1 MSQKNDSWGFSHTK
15 YFLAPLILSMLPHEY
30 SLSAPTQHGFNGLSN
45 FEEFPAPR
53 KKLIDRYSCFS
64 SSGNWKNYSILLVYT
79 LFSHITC
86 SIHVGPT
93 CRPHMSCE
101 GRGYIPGVR
110 IITLEIECMCEATN
124 LERCSQWRTQNLYLA
139 EIQTCIN
146 FYIN

>member
-15 YFLAPLILSMLPHEY
+15 YFLAPLILSMLPHEN

-101 GRGYIPGVR
+101 GRGYIPGVLNNYPGNWVHVWGHKLGEVEPMADTESIPSR
-110 IITLEIECMCEATN
+110 DPNM
-124 LERCSQWRTQNLYLA
+124 Y
-139 EIQTCIN
+139 
-146 FYIN
+146 